1 MVKEKRE
8 IIFFISELLTYCGD
22 RRRARRKGRIERGTL
37 GLFYVCVKKNQ
48 VSFAFSLCLK
58 IHQLTCRIRKLP
70 ILTNKYTK
78 SKSQRLER
86 PSQSQLVTFLSQV

>member
-37 GLFYVCVKKNQ
+37 GLFYVCVKKNHT
-48 VSFAFSLCLK
+48 V
-58 IHQLTCRIRKLP
+58 LTHLGWPLP
-70 ILTNKYTK
+70 AIKGFG
-78 SKSQRLER
+78 SRD
-86 PSQSQLVTFLSQV
+86 